1 MFQSSEAPT
10 DGANRFL
17 DYSAKFRPEYEL
29 PVCSTGNHS
38 GGVQTRNVEANSD
51 VSFLAEELLS
61 FRLSGRQVVGGD
73 DYSCAPD
80 RPCQN
85 KACCPKATLQCNYGE
100 EYVFFPPTPRKRLH
114 RISNVNSH

>member
-1 MFQSSEAPT
+1 MFRLSEAPT

-17 DYSAKFRPEYEL
+17 DYSAKVRHEYEL
-29 PVCSTGNHS
+29 PVCSTGDHPN
-38 GGVQTRNVEANSD
+38 GIQTRDIEASNG
-51 VSFLAEELLS
+51 VSFLAEELLP
-61 FRLSGRQVVGGD
+61 FLSGRQVVGGD

-100 EYVFFPPTPRKRLH
+100 EYVSSPPRNGFTGYLMC
-114 RISNVNSH
+114 SH